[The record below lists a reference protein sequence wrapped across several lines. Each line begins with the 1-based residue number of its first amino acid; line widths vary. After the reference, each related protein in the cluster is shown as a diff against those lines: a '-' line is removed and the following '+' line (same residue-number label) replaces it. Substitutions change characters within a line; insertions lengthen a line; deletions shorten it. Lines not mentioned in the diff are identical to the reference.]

1 MRCLYCG
8 KELALLKRWTRSGQF
23 CSEAHK
29 KSYQEEYN
37 RIGLNRLL
45 QAQHKGAPA
54 KAAEDSPKAPNG
66 PPPVHESQVAVE
78 EAPAFEEVAAI
89 EEAAGNVAEPAR
101 EQETPQ
107 DVWEPPELASF
118 VNEHTV
124 EPATLE
130 SAPYSESWTS
140 TVTPPGPPDWR
151 TETQARQVLTPASAV
166 RLKFRPDLS
175 DSEPTAPEVK
185 MTPNEFTPARAAAP
199 PVGVIS
205 ARNSLP
211 SAGPI
216 PQQVLPCS
224 SRWSA
229 DETSV
234 KLLPFSLHRPSELSL
249 LDLPC
254 SIIAFSAGDATV
266 EFVDG
271 GMTAEPVVA
280 AQEQE
285 APPAESTEKN
295 VPEPVIESLSA
306 PETEPEA
313 GPQAI
318 SQQPEIELSAPPEAP
333 PAELAGLA
341 NLHQE
346 LTQPEEP
353 ALSEAAPMPDNTSP
367 AADAAEPVAEEHAAP
382 AAAEPQHQPRNADL
396 VDLPLKP
403 IAPAK
408 PSPKEIAG
416 AQIELP
422 VFLPRATGL
431 PLRPKMGVV
440 QGSQATSKKAGQRAT
455 GQPVQAADAKAESKP
470 AGDSKPAPTGGA
482 QVEQSPKAWGKP
494 AQPAPGR
501 TPAQNAPASKS
512 QKQSPKEASATKET
526 GAVQE
531 TAPKE
536 AGPSKPAAKPAKN
549 AETQAPATAGQGAT
563 KPAQDTA
570 APDEQKKPA
579 TAKKAAESSEP
590 APASFEVPTFGSGQA
605 SGTSF
610 FSSAKAKIATAAVV
624 VVFGVGAY
632 FMFGGK
638 SQAPVPGRATQP
650 VDAAGPS
657 IMVGGGGWVEGWA
670 GDPTGAHFGRQITIY
685 RPSLKLSDYR
695 IEFKGEIE
703 TKSLGWVF
711 RAADPENYYA
721 LKLAIVKPGAQPK
734 IALLKYL
741 VAHGHETQVGR
752 VPIDINVNLDTLYSV
767 RVDVRGPN
775 FTTYVQGQQVDTWTD
790 DQLKTGGMG
799 FLNEREERGRIKTVS
814 VSLLNGGKQ

>member
-45 QAQHKGAPA
+45 QAQHKSAPT
-54 KAAEDSPKAPNG
+54 KAAEDSPPAPNG

-78 EAPAFEEVAAI
+78 EAPAFEEVAVI
-89 EEAAGNVAEPAR
+89 EEAAGNVADQA
-101 EQETPQ
+101 PQ
-107 DVWEPPELASF
+107 DEWEPQQLARF
-118 VNEHTV
+118 VNEQTL

-130 SAPYSESWTS
+130 SSPYSESWTS
-140 TVTPPGPPDWR
+140 AVTPPGPPDWR
-151 TETQARQVLTPASAV
+151 TETQAQQALTPASTV
-166 RLKFRPDLS
+166 PLKFRPGLS
-175 DSEPTAPEVK
+175 DSKRSISEAK
-185 MTPNEFTPARAAAP
+185 MAPNEFTPARAAAP
-199 PVGVIS
+199 PIGVIT
-205 ARNSLP
+205 ATNSLS

-271 GMTAEPVVA
+271 GITAEPVVA

-313 GPQAI
+313 APQTI
-318 SQQPEIELSAPPEAP
+318 FQQPEAVVSAAAEAP

-346 LTQPEEP
+346 LTQPDEP
-353 ALSEAAPMPDNTSP
+353 ALSEAAPMPENTSA
-367 AADAAEPVAEEHAAP
+367 AADATEPVAEEQAAP
-382 AAAEPQHQPRNADL
+382 AAAEPQIQPRNADL

-408 PSPKEIAG
+408 PSPKENAG

-431 PLRPKMGVV
+431 PLRPKMGLV
-440 QGSQATSKKAGQRAT
+440 QGSQATSKKAGQRTT
-455 GQPVQAADAKAESKP
+455 GQPVQPAADAKAESKP
-470 AGDSKPAPTGGA
+470 AGDSKPAPNSGA
-482 QVEQSPKAWGKP
+482 PGEQSPRAWGKP

-512 QKQSPKEASATKET
+512 QKQSPKEASAATET
-526 GAVQE
+526 VQE
-531 TAPKE
+531 AAPKE
-536 AGPSKPAAKPAKN
+536 AGPSKPAAKQAKN
-549 AETQAPATAGQGAT
+549 VETPATPRQDA
-563 KPAQDTA
+563 KKRAQDAA
-570 APDEQKKPA
+570 APDERNKPE

-610 FSSAKAKIATAAVV
+610 LSSAKAKIATAAAV
-624 VVFGVGAY
+624 VVFAVGAY

-638 SQAPVPGRATQP
+638 SQAPVPGSTTTA
-650 VDAAGPS
+650 VDAPGPS

-711 RAADPENYYA
+711 RATDPENYYA

-767 RVDVRGPN
+767 RVDVRGPK
-775 FTTYVQGQQVDTWTD
+775 FTTYVQGQQVDTWSD